1 MNTLLNRRGLLQGF
15 LGAGLLA
22 SMPRYAFAKTPD
34 DRRFIFIILRGG
46 MDGLAAVPPVGD
58 KDYADLRGPL
68 AIAAPGQPDGVLPL
82 DDRFGLHPALAPIHG
97 LWQAGHLQI
106 VHAATTPYRDR
117 SHFDAQNV
125 LETGGNGPSGSGVG
139 WLNRALGLMGGS
151 GLGLAVNEAAPLVMS
166 GPTQV
171 ATWVNGAGAGP
182 SDYLL
187 DAIDR
192 LYADAPAFHAALAT
206 ARDTE
211 QLLADA
217 DTNAMARQR
226 GLGRLTPAF
235 KGLASLMRDAR
246 GPRIATL
253 EVTGWDTHSAQGAAK
268 GRLATLLG
276 QFADALSALRQDLE
290 PVWAKTVV
298 VAATEFGRTA
308 APNGSAGTDHGTAGA
323 AFVLGGA
330 LEGRRMIVDWPGLA
344 RDRLYEGRDLAP
356 TTDLRSVFASVLRD
370 HVGLPEA
377 DIRSRVFVDAA
388 RLPFTPDLVRG

>member
-1 MNTLLNRRGLLQGF
+1 MISALNRRGLLQGLF
-15 LGAGLLA
+15 GAGLLA
-22 SMPRYAFAKTPD
+22 SMPRFAYAKTPD

-58 KDYADLRGPL
+58 RDYAALRGPL
-68 AIAAPGQPDGVLPL
+68 AIAAPGQPEGALAL
-82 DDRFGLHPALAPIHG
+82 DDRFGLHPALAPLHA
-97 LWQAGHLQI
+97 LWQAGQLQV

-125 LETGGNGPSGSGVG
+125 LETGGRGPSGAGVG

-171 ATWVNGAGAGP
+171 ATWVSGSGSGP

-192 LYADAPAFHAALAT
+192 LYADSPAFHAALAS

-226 GLGRLTPAF
+226 GLGRLTPSF
-235 KGLASLMRDAR
+235 KGLASLMRDDR

-253 EVTGWDTHSAQGAAK
+253 EVTGWDTHSAQGAAT
-268 GRLATLLG
+268 GRLAVLLG
-276 QFADALSALRQDLE
+276 QFADALAALRKDLD
-290 PVWAKTVV
+290 PVWSRTVV
-298 VAATEFGRTA
+298 IAATEFGRTA
-308 APNGSAGTDHGTAGA
+308 APNGTGGTDHGTAGA
-323 AFVLGGA
+323 AFILGGA
-330 LEGRRMIVDWPGLA
+330 LEGRRVIADWPGLS

-356 TTDLRSVFASVLRD
+356 TTDLRSIFASVLRD

-377 DIRSRVFVDAA
+377 DIRSRVFVDAGQ
-388 RLPFTPDLVRG
+388 LPFVADLVRV

>member
-1 MNTLLNRRGLLQGF
+1 MFETMNRRGLLQ
-15 LGAGLLA
+15 ALLA
-22 SMPRYAFAKTPD
+22 TSLVASAPRFAFAKTPD

-58 KDYADLRGPL
+58 RDYAELRGPL
-68 AIAAPGQPDGVLPL
+68 AIAAPGQAEGALAL

-97 LWQAGHLQI
+97 LWAAGQLQV
-106 VHAATTPYRDR
+106 VHAATTPYRER

-125 LETGGNGPSGSGVG
+125 LETGGMKPSGAGVG

-151 GLGLAVNEAAPLVMS
+151 GLGLAVDEAAPLVMA

-171 ATWVNGAGAGP
+171 ATWVSGSGAGP

-187 DAIDR
+187 DTIDR
-192 LYADAPAFHAALAT
+192 LYADSPAFHAALAS

-217 DTNAMARQR
+217 NTNAMARQR
-226 GLGRLTPAF
+226 GLGRLTPSF
-235 KGLASLMRDAR
+235 KGLASLMRDAK

-276 QFADALSALRQDLE
+276 QFAEALATLRKDMDT
-290 PVWAKTVV
+290 VWSKTVV

-308 APNGSAGTDHGTAGA
+308 APNGTGGTDHGTAGA

-330 LEGRRMIVDWPGLA
+330 LEGKRVIADWPGLS
-344 RDRLYEGRDLAP
+344 RDKLYEGRDLAP
-356 TTDLRSVFASVLRD
+356 TTDLRSVFATVLRD

-377 DIRSRVFVDAA
+377 DIRARVFTDAGA
-388 RLPFTPDLVRG
+388 LPFAPDLVRV